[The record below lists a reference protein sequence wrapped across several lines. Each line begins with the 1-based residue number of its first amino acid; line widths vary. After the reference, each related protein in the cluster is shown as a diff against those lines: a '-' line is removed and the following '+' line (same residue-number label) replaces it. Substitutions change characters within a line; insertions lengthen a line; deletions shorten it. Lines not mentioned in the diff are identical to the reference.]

1 MAVTINDVCGTKTR
15 IIRNSAYFDSCKL
28 LLLIVHLLRGVLS
41 NSIFFFWGGGLIAGS
56 VNLRMV
62 IKTFLNTF
70 LQITN
75 PDTTVLFTEIR
86 QVPSFPVYSG
96 PISYSVI
103 ALEKYHF
110 LCVKTVHSE
119 GVRPDHKVSCS

>member
-1 MAVTINDVCGTKTR
+1 VISGAG
-15 IIRNSAYFDSCKL
+15 KL
-28 LLLIVHLLRGVLS
+28 Q
-41 NSIFFFWGGGLIAGS
+41 
-56 VNLRMV
+56 MV
-62 IKTFLNTF
+62 KKTFLNTF
-70 LQITN
+70 LQITH